1 MWYVCLWV
9 CSGGYLQWLMQC
21 RMVCGGFLGQK
32 GQVCMGFWCPW
43 SMVALVVMMV
53 EI

>member
-1 MWYVCLWV
+1 MWYICLWD

-21 RMVCGGFLGQK
+21 SMVCGGVLGQK
-32 GQVCMGFWCPW
+32 GQGCMGFWCPW